1 MSAATFGF
9 DDDVAE
15 HERRRAAEV
24 SIGEITDHVEDRWSD
39 RALLDDVDV
48 QEAWQEAAPI
58 HYPSAYRGA
67 VARYHRR
74 TDTVLL
80 ARQGGLVTCIEL
92 MDRPWSARVYV
103 RNQVIDR

>member
-1 MSAATFGF
+1 MSVRLPDA
-9 DDDVAE
+9 DVAE
-15 HERRRAAEV
+15 RERRRAADL
-24 SIGEITDHVEDRWSD
+24 SIGEISGHVEDRWPN

-48 QEAWQEAAPI
+48 EEAWTEASPV
-58 HYPSAYRGA
+58 HYPSAHRGA

-92 MDRPWSARVYV
+92 MDRPWSERIYI
-103 RNQVIDR
+103 RNQVIDQ